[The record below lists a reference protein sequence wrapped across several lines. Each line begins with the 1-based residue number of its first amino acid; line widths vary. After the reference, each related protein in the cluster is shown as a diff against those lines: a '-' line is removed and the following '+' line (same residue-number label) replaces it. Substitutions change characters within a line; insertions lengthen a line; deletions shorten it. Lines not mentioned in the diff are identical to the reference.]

1 MELFLFF
8 NGRITGMSYTPPKAV
23 LQKYAKLLVNFAL
36 GGGTGIKPGDVVYL
50 QSPLSALP
58 LYRALYRVIVASGG
72 VIISGLG
79 DDMDGFAKYFYKHA
93 TNTQLTVFTDKYFKG
108 LVSQVD
114 HRIAVIADYDI
125 HELDNIDPKK
135 IMLHHKARKPLS
147 DWLKDKENNGL
158 YTWTLGLYGTPSMA
172 KEAGLSENEYWQ
184 QIIEACYLDSDN
196 PINEWKKMCS
206 DIKRV
211 AATLSDMGIS
221 GVHVEGSDV
230 NLHVKI
236 GDKRKWV
243 GGDGR
248 NIPGYE
254 VFTSPDWRGTE
265 GWIRFNQPL
274 YYFGPKVEGI
284 ELTFKNGKV
293 VKATAKKNEK
303 LLKAMLA
310 TDSTSDQVGE
320 FSLTDRRLS
329 RITKFMAETLF
340 DENMGGQFGNTHIAV
355 GRSYEDV
362 YSGDVSKLTKKQLRE
377 LGFNDS
383 SIHVDMV
390 STTDRTVTAT
400 LPDGSK
406 TVIYSNGQFRV

>member
-1 MELFLFF
+1 M
-8 NGRITGMSYTPPKAV
+8 NTVIDGKITDMGYTPPAKI
-23 LQKYAKLLVNFAL
+23 LKKYANLMVNFAL
-36 GGGTGIKPGDVVYL
+36 GGGTGIKTGDVVYL
-50 QSPLSALP
+50 QAPLSALP
-58 LYRALYRVIVASGG
+58 LYRAISRAVIDSGG
-72 VIISGLG
+72 TVIDGLA
-79 DDMDGFAKYFYKHA
+79 DDMDGFANYYYRHA
-93 TNTQLTVFTDKYFKG
+93 SEKQLMAFKDKYYKG

-114 HRIAVIADYDI
+114 HRIAVIADYNV

-147 DWLKDKENNGL
+147 DWFKNKENNGL
-158 YTWTLGLYGTPSMA
+158 YTWTLALYGTPSMA

-196 PINEWKKMCS
+196 PIDEWKKMCGE
-206 DIKRV
+206 IKRV

-310 TDSTSDQVGE
+310 TDTTSDQVGE

-340 DENMGGQFGNTHIAV
+340 DENMGGRFGNTHIAV

-362 YSGDVSKLTKKQLRE
+362 YSGDVSKLSKKQLGE

-390 STTDRTVTAT
+390 STTNRTVTAT
-400 LPDGSK
+400 LANGSEV
-406 TVIYSNGQFRV
+406 VIYRDGQFRV